1 MRIRRRELWFVG
13 PKKVELREGAPGPAL
28 GPGQVKAHALYSA
41 ISQGTELLLYR
52 GEGPQ
57 VFDSSLLSEAVQGF
71 PLRYGYC
78 WVGQIVE
85 SGAADVS
92 MGQHVLALR
101 PHGDEHVLAADE
113 MRVLPDAVPPLR
125 ATLAPMLETAVN
137 IVWDSGVGLGDRVV
151 VLGGG
156 VVGLLAAMLCK
167 RAGASV
173 VAMVEPSA
181 RRRHCAQLL
190 GVDEARPPEEDAP
203 AADADVVIEATGSP
217 ALLDRAIAHA
227 AFEATIVVAS
237 FYGERRTPISL
248 GDAFHRRRL
257 LLKSSQVSHLPAAK
271 LARWSHARRFA
282 LVLELLVDSRL
293 DGLIDPA
300 VPFDVAAATYA
311 RLDAD
316 PVTAL
321 HTVFAYDLQQRRV

>member
-1 MRIRRRELWFVG
+1 MRTRRRELWFVG
-13 PKKVELREGAPGPAL
+13 PKKVELREGEPTPAP
-28 GPGQVKAHALYSA
+28 GPGQVKAQALYSA
-41 ISQGTELLLYR
+41 ISQGTELLLYQ

-57 VFDSSLLSEAVQGF
+57 VFDSSLAATVQGF

-85 SGAADVS
+85 SGAGDVS

-101 PHGDEHVLAADE
+101 PHGDEHILAVDE
-113 MRVLPDAVPPLR
+113 MRALPDAVPPLR
-125 ATLAPMLETAVN
+125 ATLSPMLETAVN

-156 VVGLLAAMLCK
+156 IVGLLAAMLCK
-167 RAGASV
+167 RAGASL
-173 VAMVEPSA
+173 VAIVEPSA
-181 RRRHCAQLL
+181 RRRRCAELL
-190 GVDEARPPEEDAP
+190 GVDEARPPDADEP
-203 AADADVVIEATGSP
+203 AGDADVVIEATGSP

-227 AFEATIVVAS
+227 AFEATVVVAS
-237 FYGERRTPISL
+237 FYGERRSPISL

-257 LLKSSQVSHLPAAK
+257 QLKSSQVSHLPAAK

-282 LVLELLVDSRL
+282 LVLEVLGDSRL
-293 DGLIDPA
+293 DGLIDPV
-300 VPFDVAAATYA
+300 VPFDAASATYA

-316 PVTAL
+316 PGAAL
-321 HTVFAYDLQQRRV
+321 HTVFAYDLQPRRV